1 MDVSSDVTDLNPG
14 SIIRLFATTWANP
27 HPEKEV
33 ATLDILSAGTEC
45 DPFLVAVT
53 LELHQ

>member
-1 MDVSSDVTDLNPG
+1 MNPG
-14 SIIRLFATTWANP
+14 IKVRLFTTTWSNP

-33 ATLDILSAGTEC
+33 ATLDMLSAGTAC

-53 LELHQ
+53 LERDK